1 MLSSFGQTFM
11 LRAAKSA
18 DLQSF
23 INRIPLSR
31 IPTFVKVIQVVRI
44 DSMVRVNLTD
54 TDYGHALKWDL
65 AVSVIAR
72 RGMTVLWVNTLTT
85 NRFEGADHA
94 TRELDSR
101 HLGNDGASSKRLRC

>member
-11 LRAAKSA
+11 HPSA
-18 DLQSF
+18 EIAELQSVR
-23 INRIPLSR
+23 NRIPLSR
-31 IPTFVKVIQVVRI
+31 VPTFVKVAQVVRI
-44 DSMVRVNLTD
+44 DSMVPVTLTD

-65 AVSVIAR
+65 AVSVITR